1 MLTLKYLGTFY
12 LIALISLV
20 LFCVLE
26 NMFIIWLPESEILFT
41 KNQVLWTLLS
51 LFTLNTK
58 FTLELP
64 SHSLNGF
71 KRTCPS
77 GFPTGITCSTYCF
90 FFFSQGRFLHVTAGC
105 REASDS
111 NSELLNE
118 PKGST
123 GHGKSTPGQPW
134 HSNQLLGLSKSIF
147 SALSNVLWDSNS
159 AADLTQMKPF
169 HPFSAPYG
177 TTTTYPA

>member
-1 MLTLKYLGTFY
+1 M
-12 LIALISLV
+12 
-20 LFCVLE
+20 
-26 NMFIIWLPESEILFT
+26 
-41 KNQVLWTLLS
+41 
-51 LFTLNTK
+51 
-58 FTLELP
+58 
-64 SHSLNGF
+64 
-71 KRTCPS
+71 CPS

-90 FFFSQGRFLHVTAGC
+90 FFFSQGCFLRVTAGC

-134 HSNQLLGLSKSIF
+134 YSNQLLGLSKSIF